1 MTLAEATIINSDDD
15 NDNDND
21 LDDDEVGADYVGFM
35 MMAMVLTM
43 AIVMRL
49 RNASGEP

>member
-15 NDNDND
+15 DDND
-21 LDDDEVGADYVGFM
+21 LDDDDVGADYVGFM